1 MLSVAVFR
9 VSAMEIKSHLD
20 LTQIFCDVDDFYQ
33 NFERWC
39 HSTPQL
45 TACVGEK
52 LCRSRLSL
60 SEVMTIVIGFH
71 GSGYRTF
78 KDFYTLQVNVSSL
91 SSLASKP
98 YILRFLE
105 FMSPPQV

>member
-1 MLSVAVFR
+1 MLSIAVFG

-33 NFERWC
+33 NFERCC

-52 LCRSRLSL
+52 LCRSRLIIFVYIGVVTATEL
-60 SEVMTIVIGFH
+60 EATISH
-71 GSGYRTF
+71 
-78 KDFYTLQVNVSSL
+78 
-91 SSLASKP
+91 
-98 YILRFLE
+98 
-105 FMSPPQV
+105 